1 MRDKRKT
8 QKAKMKALIDEIIDS
23 LFIITILAAWLYI
36 VYKLIKYKI
45 NPIDQIELGLKNFE
59 RKLKNIEIV
68 RASRMD
74 ELNNKILQWAKDREL
89 DKKGTVEAQTIKTVE
104 ELSEL
109 IKAVCKDDREEIIDA
124 IGDVHVTL
132 VIGNMLDI
140 NTEIGAL
147 SCIGSDEY
155 EYTKEQLLTQL
166 LDCSKYIIDFNYAR
180 LVIAITMKTL
190 YNVCKYYQF
199 DYADCVESAYNV
211 IKNRKG
217 KVVDGQYIKEE

>member
-1 MRDKRKT
+1 
-8 QKAKMKALIDEIIDS
+8 MKALIDEIIKS
-23 LFIITILAAWLYI
+23 LFIVTVLVAWLYI
-36 VYKLIKYKI
+36 VYILIKYKI

-68 RASRMD
+68 RVSRMD
-74 ELNNKILQWAKDREL
+74 ELNKKILQWAKDREL
-89 DKKGTVEAQTIKTVE
+89 DKKGTVKAQAIKTVE

-109 IKAVCKDDREEIIDA
+109 VKAVCKDDREEIIDA

-132 VIGNMLDI
+132 VIGNMLDT
-140 NTEIGAL
+140 NTEMDAL
-147 SCIGSDEY
+147 SCIGSDED
-155 EYTKEQLLTQL
+155 EYTKEQLLEQL
-166 LDCSKYIIDFNYAR
+166 LECSRYVLFFKYIR
-180 LVIAITMKTL
+180 GLIALTIKAL

>member
-1 MRDKRKT
+1 
-8 QKAKMKALIDEIIDS
+8 MKAIIDEIITN
-23 LFIITILAAWLYI
+23 LFIITILVAWLYI
-36 VYKLIKYKI
+36 VYILIKYKI
-45 NPIDQIELGLKNFE
+45 NPIDQLELGLKSFE

-68 RASRMD
+68 RTSRMD

-89 DKKGTVEAQTIKTVE
+89 DKKGTVKAQAIKTVE

-109 IKAVCKDDREEIIDA
+109 VKAVCKDDREEIIDA

-132 VIGNMLDI
+132 VIGNMLDT
-140 NTEIGAL
+140 NTEIGSL
-147 SCIGSDEY
+147 SCIGSDE
-155 EYTKEQLLTQL
+155 EDLLKEQLLIHML
-166 LDCSKYIIDFNYAR
+166 ECSRHVLFFKYIR
-180 LVIAITMKTL
+180 ELIALTIKTL

>member
-1 MRDKRKT
+1 MKT
-8 QKAKMKALIDEIIDS
+8 LIDEIIDS
-23 LFIITILAAWLYI
+23 LFIITILVAWLYI
-36 VYKLIKYKI
+36 VYILIKYKI
-45 NPIDQIELGLKNFE
+45 NPIDQIDLGLKNFE

-68 RASRMD
+68 RAGRMD
-74 ELNNKILQWAKDREL
+74 ELNKKILQWAKDREL

-109 IKAVCKDDREEIIDA
+109 VKAVCKDDREEIIDA

-132 VIGNMLDI
+132 VIGNMLDT
-140 NTEIGAL
+140 NTEMDAL
-147 SCIGSDEY
+147 SCIGSDED
-155 EYTKEQLLTQL
+155 EYTKEQLLEQL
-166 LDCSKYIIDFNYAR
+166 LECSRYVLFFKYIR
-180 LVIAITMKTL
+180 ELIALTIKAL

>member
-1 MRDKRKT
+1 
-8 QKAKMKALIDEIIDS
+8 
-23 LFIITILAAWLYI
+23 
-36 VYKLIKYKI
+36 
-45 NPIDQIELGLKNFE
+45 
-59 RKLKNIEIV
+59 
-68 RASRMD
+68 MD
-74 ELNNKILQWAKDREL
+74 ELNKKILQWAKDREL
-89 DKKGTVEAQTIKTVE
+89 DKKGTVEAQAIKTVE

-132 VIGNMLDI
+132 VIGNMLDTD
-140 NTEIGAL
+140 TEMLSL
-147 SCIGSDEY
+147 SCIGSDED
-155 EYTKEQLLTQL
+155 EYTKEQLLEQL
-166 LDCSKYIIDFNYAR
+166 LECSRHVLFFKYIR
-180 LVIAITMKTL
+180 ELIALTIKTL

>member
-1 MRDKRKT
+1 
-8 QKAKMKALIDEIIDS
+8 
-23 LFIITILAAWLYI
+23 
-36 VYKLIKYKI
+36 
-45 NPIDQIELGLKNFE
+45 
-59 RKLKNIEIV
+59 
-68 RASRMD
+68 MD
-74 ELNNKILQWAKDREL
+74 ELNKKILQWAKDREL

-109 IKAVCKDDREEIIDA
+109 VKAVCKDDREEIIDA

-132 VIGNMLDI
+132 VIGNMLDT
-140 NTEIGAL
+140 NTEMDAL
-147 SCIGSDEY
+147 SCIGSDED
-155 EYTKEQLLTQL
+155 EYTKEQLLEQL
-166 LDCSKYIIDFNYAR
+166 LECSRHVLFFKYIR
-180 LVIAITMKTL
+180 ELVALTIKAL

>member
-1 MRDKRKT
+1 
-8 QKAKMKALIDEIIDS
+8 MKALIDEIIKS
-23 LFIITILAAWLYI
+23 LFIATVLVAWLYI
-36 VYKLIKYKI
+36 VYILIKYKI

-68 RASRMD
+68 RVSRMD
-74 ELNNKILQWAKDREL
+74 ELNKKILQWAKDREL
-89 DKKGTVEAQTIKTVE
+89 DKKGTVQAQTIKTVE

-109 IKAVCKDDREEIIDA
+109 VKAVCKDDREEIIDA

-132 VIGNMLDI
+132 VIGNMLDTD
-140 NTEIGAL
+140 TEMLSL
-147 SCIGSDEY
+147 SCIGSDED
-155 EYTKEQLLTQL
+155 EYTKEQLLEQL
-166 LDCSKYIIDFNYAR
+166 LECSRHVLFFKYIR
-180 LVIAITMKTL
+180 ELIALTIKTL

>member
-1 MRDKRKT
+1 
-8 QKAKMKALIDEIIDS
+8 MKALIDEIINS
-23 LFIITILAAWLYI
+23 HFIITILVAWLYI
-36 VYKLIKYKI
+36 VYILIKYKI
-45 NPIDQIELGLKNFE
+45 NPIDQIELGLKSFE

-74 ELNNKILQWAKDREL
+74 ELNKKILQWAKDREL
-89 DKKGTVEAQTIKTVE
+89 DKKGTVKAQAIKTVE

-132 VIGNMLDI
+132 VIGNMLDT
-140 NTEIGAL
+140 NTEIGSL
-147 SCIGSDEY
+147 SCIGSDE
-155 EYTKEQLLTQL
+155 EDLLKEQLLIHM
-166 LDCSKYIIDFNYAR
+166 LDCSRYVLGFHYVR
-180 LVIAITMKTL
+180 ELIALTMKTL

-199 DYADCVESAYNV
+199 DYADCIESAYNV

>member
-1 MRDKRKT
+1 
-8 QKAKMKALIDEIIDS
+8 MKALIDEIIKS
-23 LFIITILAAWLYI
+23 LFIATVLVAWLYI
-36 VYKLIKYKI
+36 VYILIKYKI

-59 RKLKNIEIV
+59 RKLKNLEIV

-74 ELNNKILQWAKDREL
+74 ELNRKILQWAKDREL
-89 DKKGTVEAQTIKTVE
+89 DKKGTVQAQTIKTVE

-109 IKAVCKDDREEIIDA
+109 VKAVCKDDREEIIDA

-132 VIGNMLDI
+132 VIGNMLDT
-140 NTEIGAL
+140 NTEMDAL
-147 SCIGSDEY
+147 SCIGSDED
-155 EYTKEQLLTQL
+155 EYTKEQLLEQL
-166 LDCSKYIIDFNYAR
+166 LECSRHVLFFKYIR
-180 LVIAITMKTL
+180 ELIALTIKTL

>member
-1 MRDKRKT
+1 
-8 QKAKMKALIDEIIDS
+8 MKALIDEIIDS
-23 LFIITILAAWLYI
+23 LFIITILVAWLYI

-89 DKKGTVEAQTIKTVE
+89 DKKGTVKAQAIKTVE

-109 IKAVCKDDREEIIDA
+109 VKAVCKDDREEIIDA

-132 VIGNMLDI
+132 VIGNMLDTD
-140 NTEIGAL
+140 TEMLSL
-147 SCIGSDEY
+147 SCIGSDED
-155 EYTKEQLLTQL
+155 EYTKEQLLEQL
-166 LDCSKYIIDFNYAR
+166 LECSRHVLFFKYIR
-180 LVIAITMKTL
+180 ELIALTIKTL

-199 DYADCVESAYNV
+199 DYTDCVESAYNV

>member
-1 MRDKRKT
+1 MKT
-8 QKAKMKALIDEIIDS
+8 LIDEIIDI
-23 LFIITILAAWLYI
+23 FISVILAAWLYI
-36 VYKLIKYKI
+36 VYIFIKYKI

-68 RASRMD
+68 RVSRMD
-74 ELNNKILQWAKDREL
+74 ELNKKILQWAKDREL
-89 DKKGTVEAQTIKTVE
+89 DKKGTVKAQAIKTVE

-109 IKAVCKDDREEIIDA
+109 VKAVCKDDRKEIIDA

-132 VIGNMLDI
+132 VIGNMLDT
-140 NTEIGAL
+140 NTEIDAL
-147 SCIGSDEY
+147 SCIGSDEDK
-155 EYTKEQLLTQL
+155 YTKEQLLKHL
-166 LDCSKYIIDFNYAR
+166 LDCSENIIDTHYVRIA
-180 LVIAITMKTL
+180 IAITIKTL

-217 KVVDGQYIKEE
+217 KVVDGQYVKEE

>member
-1 MRDKRKT
+1 
-8 QKAKMKALIDEIIDS
+8 MKSLIDEIIDS

-36 VYKLIKYKI
+36 VYILIKYKI
-45 NPIDQIELGLKNFE
+45 NPIDLIELGLKNFE

-68 RASRMD
+68 RVSRMD

-89 DKKGTVEAQTIKTVE
+89 DKEGTVKAQAIKTVE

-109 IKAVCKDDREEIIDA
+109 VKAVCKDDREEIIDA

-132 VIGNMLDI
+132 VIGNMLDTD
-140 NTEIGAL
+140 TEMLSL
-147 SCIGSDEY
+147 SCIGSDED
-155 EYTKEQLLTQL
+155 EYTKEQLLEQL
-166 LDCSKYIIDFNYAR
+166 LECSRHVLFFKYIR
-180 LVIAITMKTL
+180 ELIALTIKAL